1 MSGMRRTHEDSK
13 RVSDIPQ
20 VRRFCFSGLTY
31 DCYRHMV
38 LEPYRE
44 AFSDKHEGCMTGGDI
59 PPHRFLF
66 HAYTYQYHLME
77 FSNVLISIVRSPLR
91 SLFYLKYL
99 CQLEY
104 IAELEKERLRTR
116 FWLPTMSFH
125 DFFRWSIWDTNVNLE
140 REDDE
145 NPSSFRTLGSY
156 PRITDPR

>member
-1 MSGMRRTHEDSK
+1 MRRTHEDSEG
-13 RVSDIPQ
+13 VSDVPQ
-20 VRRFCFSGLTY
+20 VRWFCFRGLTSLY

-38 LEPYRE
+38 LGPYLE

-77 FSNVLISIVRSPLR
+77 FSNVLITTVRSPLR
-91 SLFYLKYL
+91 SLVHLKYL

-104 IAELEKERLRTR
+104 ITELEKERPRTR

-125 DFFRWSIWDTNVNLE
+125 DFSRWSIWDTNVNLE
-140 REDDE
+140 REDD
-145 NPSSFRTLGSY
+145 
-156 PRITDPR
+156 